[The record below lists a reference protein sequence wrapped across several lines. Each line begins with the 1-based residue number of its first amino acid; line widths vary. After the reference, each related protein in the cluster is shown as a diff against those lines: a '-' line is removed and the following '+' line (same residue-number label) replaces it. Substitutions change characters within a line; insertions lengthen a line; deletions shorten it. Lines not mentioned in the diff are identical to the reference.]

1 MTAKSLVNQVQTM
14 GEEIER
20 LSKVK
25 GIGESIARLPA
36 ACLENLNCAEEIRE
50 AKESALASSID

>member
-1 MTAKSLVNQVQTM
+1 MSTM

-25 GIGESIARLPA
+25 GIGESIARLPSV
-36 ACLENLNCAEEIRE
+36 CLENLNSAEEIRA
-50 AKESALASSID
+50 AKENALASSLD